1 MTAPE
6 ALFVVAGYFMGSIP
20 FSYLMGK
27 VIGGKDVRREGSG
40 NVGATNVFRVAGR
53 KAGMAAAGGDILK
66 SLLPVLLARLAGLDP
81 AWVAA
86 TGAASILGH
95 CYPVWLGFSGG
106 KGVNSAL
113 AVFTV
118 ISLPAAL
125 VFGVVWLTL
134 FRITGWVS
142 LASVTAT
149 ASFPV
154 TIAAAGGERAYLL
167 LAVWTAVFVA
177 YRHRSNIR
185 NLLDGT
191 EPRMGKGGKRN

>member
-6 ALFVVAGYFMGSIP
+6 ALSVVAGYFMGSIP
-20 FSYLMGK
+20 FSYIMGK

-53 KAGMAAAGGDILK
+53 TAGMAAAGGDILK

-81 AWVAA
+81 VWVAG
-86 TGAASILGH
+86 TGAAAILGH
-95 CYPVWLGFSGG
+95 CYPVWLSFSGG

-118 ISLPAAL
+118 ISPPAAL
-125 VFGVVWLTL
+125 LFGVVWLVL
-134 FRITGWVS
+134 FRLTGWVS
-142 LASVTAT
+142 LASMIAT

-154 TIAAAGGERAYLL
+154 AIAATGGEKAYLL
-167 LAVWTAVFVA
+167 LALWTAVFVVH
-177 YRHRSNIR
+177 RHRSNVR

-191 EPRMGKGGKRN
+191 EVRMGKRGKAG